1 MLSSKLLQLKIECYL
16 SFNELAFKTRSFK
29 DSKLKINWWQLSW
42 RNSLIRFYTVF
53 TSRNTKTAAC
63 IKNEH
68 YAIGRKNKNKTC
80 VMFIKILSNEMC
92 ILHLS
97 QAILNTGWE
106 IYKLLQ
112 DPMSHYGSLSRIF
125 KRHNRTFVLHI
136 QTDTFFWLR
145 WIDLSQKWPRSEDH
159 KKIPI
164 FVEQYVLHWMLHWH
178 NWQMGQ
184 VISFTRSL
192 RQHKNKHFEKKP
204 RRFVIKPCFTFM

>member
-1 MLSSKLLQLKIECYL
+1 
-16 SFNELAFKTRSFK
+16 
-29 DSKLKINWWQLSW
+29 
-42 RNSLIRFYTVF
+42 
-53 TSRNTKTAAC
+53 
-63 IKNEH
+63 
-68 YAIGRKNKNKTC
+68 
-80 VMFIKILSNEMC
+80 MFIKILSNEMC

-164 FVEQYVLHWMLHWH
+164 FVEQYVLYWMLHWH

-184 VISFTRSL
+184 VISFNRSL
-192 RQHKNKHFEKKP
+192 TQHKNKHFEKKP
-204 RRFVIKPCFTFM
+204 RLLSIWSW